1 MNDLVQGALI
11 EETIVHLAV
20 LRRVD
25 PNEFLP
31 TIVLTDR
38 LQNDVSK
45 LKVARLLQDRRQIC
59 VLLRELL
66 S

>member
-31 TIVLTDR
+31 TIVLTDC

-45 LKVARLLQDRRQIC
+45 LEVAGLLQDRRQIC

>member
-20 LRRVD
+20 FRRVD
-25 PNEFLP
+25 PNEFLS

-38 LQNDVSK
+38 LQTDVSK
-45 LKVARLLQDRRQIC
+45 LKVAGLLQDRRQIC